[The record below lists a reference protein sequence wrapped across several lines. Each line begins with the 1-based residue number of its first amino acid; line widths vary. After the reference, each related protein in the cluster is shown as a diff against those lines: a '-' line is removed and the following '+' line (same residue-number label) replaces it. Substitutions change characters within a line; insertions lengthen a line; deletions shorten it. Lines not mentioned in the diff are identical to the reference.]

1 LQTFLWLDYWLPNGK
16 RICDILPFRQ
26 LSKTGLTCDAKVSS
40 IISEGRWTFPV
51 GQPELQLIWN
61 SIQFFP
67 QPHQPDICNWKGLH
81 SGKFSIDSAWE
92 LLRDK
97 RPINSSFHLIWFP
110 DHIPR
115 HAFILWIASMRRL
128 HTKDRLLSFQVI
140 SSATCSLCG
149 LHDETH
155 DHLFFECSYSAMVW
169 NTLSEKSLI
178 NWPSMSW
185 HGLLLWAATSLR
197 DNKVFS
203 HLLARQILS
212 STVYFVWYERNNRIF
227 NQASKTPQVLSG
239 EIIETIRSVL
249 MEKD

>member
-1 LQTFLWLDYWLPNGK
+1 MHSVLLRGRCFWFYNAPSNASWSWRKILLSRSWCRGLFSPKIGNGLQTFLWLDYWLPNGK

-128 HTKDRLLSFQVI
+128 HKRIGYSLSRSSRLPHVHYVDCMMKRMITYFLNV
-140 SSATCSLCG
+140 ATPPWCG
-149 LHDETH
+149 
-155 DHLFFECSYSAMVW
+155 
-169 NTLSEKSLI
+169 TLSVK
-178 NWPSMSW
+178 
-185 HGLLLWAATSLR
+185 
-197 DNKVFS
+197 KVS
-203 HLLARQILS
+203 
-212 STVYFVWYERNNRIF
+212 
-227 NQASKTPQVLSG
+227 
-239 EIIETIRSVL
+239 
-249 MEKD
+249 